1 MYPSS
6 EKITPEPIEIG
17 LREYELLL
25 YEATITTDEIDFSV
39 ALTNLLLSWFVITHA
54 TNDANTINNK

>member
-1 MYPSS
+1 MYPSL

-25 YEATITTDEIDFSV
+25 KEATITTEEIDFSV
-39 ALTNLLLSWFVITHA
+39 ALTNLLLS
-54 TNDANTINNK
+54 